1 MNFQVLLEQPQPIP
15 QHSILQSTKGR
26 TTLVYLSRRLYQ
38 AQERFKSVKA
48 DGFILDK
55 QNKKKT
61 SDLAKALKNKSKEE
75 QKWLLQIVKLS
86 KNLRPLMPKD
96 SVNKAN
102 QPQVKPSPSTPK
114 KTELKFTEEQ
124 IESLPPNYQKT
135 VKKLQGKIERKKEK
149 IKKIEKENDNDHLK
163 KQTVQEQKNLKILIY
178 QNNQLRNFKQEKSEQ
193 VLALKQKL
201 KKLSIKRKGE
211 TMNNRVRKQKNAQ
224 LKQIKLEINKIKF
237 NIAKMKQDEESQS
250 NSSLQQRLIQM
261 KMQLQIKV
269 KENSNLEKELK
280 NLPLKSTEVVT
291 TGNSNSDTD
300 SGSETYLRK
309 KNNQKKSFLASETEN
324 YSDFSFESTDGE
336 TLTTMSLSSPS
347 SKIRR
352 YNSLKFDMQIIDQ
365 SQDESQDQE
374 KEEKVDEEKK
384 QNQEEKNEE
393 QKQEQKQDKI
403 KENEEEEN
411 DDDGENDGEEEKEE
425 KEEEEKDEEKEE
437 DEKEEKEEKEEEEKE
452 EEEKEEEEKEKI
464 EKEEE
469 EKEEEEKEKIEEEK
483 EEEEEEEKEG
493 EEKEEEKEEE
503 EKEEEEKEEE
513 EKEEEKTE
521 EEKIEEEKL
530 EEEEKKKEEEE
541 KKEEEKEEEEEKKE
555 EEKEEEEEKKEEEK
569 EEEEVK
575 EKKKKK
581 KKRKK
586 KKKKKQ
592 EKEKEKEEEDEKEEK
607 KKEEKEKKEEEEEKE
622 KEQEKEKEEEE
633 EKEQEEQEQEQK
645 KNEEKKEEENQEEVE
660 EKEGEEVIENKEE
673 EKIQENEK
681 TENDFVISSTER
693 LFTIPM
699 AVEYFKEYLYQE
711 MCQENILFFLAVK
724 EYKNSFVVEKK
735 MISMANDIYKKYIKT
750 GAIFEV
756 NIDYKCR
763 DVISKKINQK
773 NITKT
778 IFDEAQSVVFIHMD
792 HNQFGPFKSSQLY
805 KDLLKKLQTSNE
817 SQFDV
822 VAKKATLIKSDRNI
836 KVLNTEFWF
845 TGKSRNACKVIEEL
859 MENMIS
865 ILNSWYSITSSQIE
879 FDMISKSLSF
889 NRFHVAT
896 TELQRVKLK
905 NLNQQELLSFFI
917 NAYNLL
923 MLHAGIVNAIP
934 QDRNE
939 LRKFLVTSKYNIGR
953 MEFSLDDIFY
963 GILRRNRDAKNNEY
977 FEKNDPRSKL
987 SLKIFEPRIH
997 FSLFSYDSQSIVVQ
1011 TIFHNNTDKLLDKIT
1026 HFQISKNIIV
1036 QKNKIFLPKNLKNYL
1051 KDFGESMK
1059 KITLWIHSYL
1069 PSYKKKTL
1077 KPNEQQISIKFLK
1090 EKTVLPIFLLDT
1102 KSLLNKKYSDYN

>member
-280 NLPLKSTEVVT
+280 SLPLKSTEVVT

-300 SGSETYLRK
+300 SGSETNLRK
-309 KNNQKKSFLASETEN
+309 KNNKKKSFLASETEN

-384 QNQEEKNEE
+384 QKKEEKNE
-393 QKQEQKQDKI
+393 EQKQDKI

-411 DDDGENDGEEEKEE
+411 DDDGDDDGEEEKEEKEE

-437 DEKEEKEEKEEEEKE
+437 EEKEEEEKEEKEEEEKEEEEEEEKEKEEEEKEKEEEEKEKIEEEKEKIEEEKEEKEEEEKE
-452 EEEKEEEEKEKI
+452 EEEKEEEKKE
-464 EKEEE
+464 
-469 EKEEEEKEKIEEEK
+469 
-483 EEEEEEEKEG
+483 
-493 EEKEEEKEEE
+493 EEEKEEE

-513 EKEEEKTE
+513 EKEEEE
-521 EEKIEEEKL
+521 
-530 EEEEKKKEEEE
+530 KEEEE
-541 KKEEEKEEEEEKKE
+541 KLEEEEEKKE
-555 EEKEEEEEKKEEEK
+555 EEEKEEEK
-569 EEEEVK
+569 EEEEK
-575 EKKKKK
+575 ELKEKKKKKK

-592 EKEKEKEEEDEKEEK
+592 EKEKEKEEEEEDDEKEEK
-607 KKEEKEKKEEEEEKE
+607 KKEEKEEKEKEEEEKE
-622 KEQEKEKEEEE
+622 KEQEQEKEEEE
-633 EKEQEEQEQEQK
+633 EEEEQEQK

-681 TENDFVISSTER
+681 TENHFVISSTER

-735 MISMANDIYKKYIKT
+735 MISMANNIYKKYIKT

-805 KDLLKKLQTSNE
+805 QDLLKKLQTSNE